1 MAERTLFGINIA
13 ELLSLGLDTLT
24 WRALGMRVHGSQKGG
39 TNNSGDGSS
48 GTEAQKRDRVTFGFL
63 STKDEER
70 YGELWQ
76 AMNIQEQRAL
86 IRLKASLLAGLAPDV
101 SNGLV
106 ARAARDHLWDGLRKK
121 ITNMEVTTVST
132 EENVSDDPQTG
143 KKRVGRKTTRQ
154 ESKGLLYL
162 RWLANTV
169 INHGTEEAK
178 EHLRAGNMIPDEA
191 PFLWIAQ
198 HLSPSSL
205 AELNRLYGSTLRGN
219 AQTKMA
225 LQEERGKTTEILR
238 WIGIGAFIAI
248 IILIVSITTGTK

>member
-13 ELLSLGLDTLT
+13 ELLSLGLDALT
-24 WRALGMRVHGSQKGG
+24 WRALGMRVHGSSKGS
-39 TNNSGDGSS
+39 TNSSGDGSI
-48 GTEAQKRDRVTFGFL
+48 GTEAQKRDRVAFGFL

-76 AMNIQEQRAL
+76 ALGIHEQRAL
-86 IRLKASLLAGLAPDV
+86 IRLKESLLAGLAPDI

-106 ARAARDHLWDGLRKK
+106 AKAARDHLWDGLRKK
-121 ITNMEVTTVST
+121 ITNMEVSTVST

-143 KKRVGRKTTRQ
+143 KKRVGKKTTRQ

-162 RWLANTV
+162 KWLAGIV
-169 INHGTEEAK
+169 IMYGTAEAK
-178 EHLRAGNMIPDEA
+178 EHLRTGNMIPDEA
-191 PFLWIAQ
+191 PFLWIAT

-205 AELNRLYGSTLRGN
+205 AELNQHLRGN

-225 LQEERGKTTEILR
+225 LQEERGKTTETLR
-238 WIGIGAFIAI
+238 WIGIGAFIAV
-248 IILIVSITTGTK
+248 IILIVSIATGTK